1 MAGKITKKERMQ
13 EIAFD
18 LKMMWMAVQTL
29 PADESTVEVFTEEID
44 GEMVSF
50 TARPLRKDIAEKLRD
65 IESELWAWY

>member
-29 PADESTVEVFTEEID
+29 PADESTVAVFQELID
-44 GEMVSF
+44 GEIVTF
-50 TARPLRKDIAEKLRD
+50 PARPLRSDIAAKLRD